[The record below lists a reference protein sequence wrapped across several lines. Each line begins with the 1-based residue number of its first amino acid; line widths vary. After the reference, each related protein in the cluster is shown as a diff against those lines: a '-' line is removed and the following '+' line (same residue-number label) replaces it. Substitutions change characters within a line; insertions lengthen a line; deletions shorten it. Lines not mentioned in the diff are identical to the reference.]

1 MGYRLGLFLMSGWL
15 WLFTAAAQQIP
26 NSDFEE
32 WTYHEGRFLNRSYH
46 QPAYWTTGNSALET
60 IPGIEPPTRKS
71 ADAHSGNAAVL
82 LVTTKVL
89 GQVAPGNIFLGSF
102 KLNITRPVSGI
113 KLGKPF
119 ADKPGGFSIWYKYH
133 PESGDSCILSVY
145 LCRRNKITK
154 KREVLGGGK
163 FVSATKQDEYVK
175 ATINITYDSIY
186 TPDSIIAVFCSSAG
200 YKGEQS
206 VGSEGSMLWIDDFEL
221 HYEPLTIL
229 KDDNPSLEL
238 YPNPAS
244 EYIYIPK
251 ELHNGSPVEL
261 TAINGQ
267 RFMLSLTHTNNNWK
281 SDISGIP
288 PGYYQVIFN
297 TQRQRKVGRLCIT
310 R

>member
-82 LVTTKVL
+82 LVTTKVM
-89 GQVAPGNIFLGSF
+89 GQIAPGNIFLGTF

-119 ADKPGGFSIWYKYH
+119 VDKPGSFSIWYKYH
-133 PESGDSCILSVY
+133 PEAGDSCILSVY
-145 LCRRNKITK
+145 LCRHNKLTK

-200 YKGEQS
+200 YEGERS
-206 VGSEGSMLWIDDFEL
+206 VGSEGSMLWLDDFEL
-221 HYEPLTIL
+221 HYEPLAIFNNA
-229 KDDNPSLEL
+229 KPELEP

-244 EYIYIPK
+244 EYVLIPK
-251 ELHNGSPVEL
+251 EIHNGSRVMI
-261 TAINGQ
+261 TALNGQ
-267 RFMLSLTHTNNNWK
+267 RFTLSLTHANNTWNIDV
-281 SDISGIP
+281 SSIP
-288 PGYYQVIFN
+288 SGYYQLLLE
-297 TQRQRKVGRLCIT
+297 TPRQRKVRRLCIV